1 MKELEGLL
9 NKSSEEQKKGV
20 MKVVNSAFDKKDAE
34 ALEKITQYGY
44 FLVYL

>member
-9 NKSSEEQKKGV
+9 NKSSDEQKKGITNA
-20 MKVVNSAFDKKDAE
+20 VNNAFAKEDIV

-44 FLVYL
+44 LFLYL